1 MAPFL
6 SFIMALSILSLNC
19 NGIRDQS
26 KRSGLLQWL
35 RSLPVSVDIVC
46 LQETHCVSVVECS
59 SWFRSSGF
67 DSVVSGG
74 STHSCG
80 CIVYFRPTV
89 SLVNS
94 WFDSDGRFLQCEFSF
109 SAKLFRVCCIYGPN
123 RNPARDLFLDD
134 LHSEIDPSI
143 PTILAGDF
151 NSVFDRAL
159 DRFGSDPSDSSRE
172 SSASLSSLFDSCC
185 VVDIWRYLHPNVS
198 GFTWTRWNGA
208 MASRI
213 DLFGVPYVWV
223 PSVSSCDIV
232 PCPFSDHCAILLSVT
247 VPDVVPPGPGL
258 WKLNTSVL
266 VDDEYFALISELWE
280 SWRPSIPRFSSLA
293 KWWEKGK
300 SLIKGATIRYCCGRS
315 AARSKNRDLLV
326 RLAEHLKAR
335 IDAGSV
341 SCLAPYHG
349 VLTQLANFDLETA
362 KGAQVRS
369 RIRWV
374 EEGESSSAYFF
385 RLEKKNAAD
394 RWISALRESDG
405 TIVSSP
411 SDLCDSFASFYGSLF
426 SAEATDSS
434 MQASLLANIPSAL
447 SSEQAS

>member
-1 MAPFL
+1 MAPFFSL
-6 SFIMALSILSLNC
+6 IMALSILSLNC

-46 LQETHCVSVVECS
+46 LQETHCVSVAECS

-80 CIVYFRPTV
+80 CIVLFRPTV

-94 WFDSDGRFLQCEFSF
+94 WCDSDGRFLQCEFSY

-134 LHSEIDPSI
+134 LHLEVDPSI
-143 PTILAGDF
+143 PTVLAGDF

-185 VVDIWRYLHPNVS
+185 VIDIWRYLHPNTP

-208 MASRI
+208 LASRI

-232 PCPFSDHCAILLSVT
+232 PCPFSDHCAVLLSVT

-258 WKLNTSVL
+258 WKLNTSIL
-266 VDDEYFALISELWE
+266 EDIEYITLIFEVWE
-280 SWRPSIPRFSSLA
+280 SWQASIPRFPSLT
-293 KWWEKGK
+293 KWWERVK
-300 SLIKGATIRYCCGRS
+300 SLIKGATICYCCGRS
-315 AARSKNRDLLV
+315 AVRSKNRDLLV
-326 RLAEHLKAR
+326 RLAEHL
-335 IDAGSV
+335 
-341 SCLAPYHG
+341 
-349 VLTQLANFDLETA
+349 
-362 KGAQVRS
+362 
-369 RIRWV
+369 
-374 EEGESSSAYFF
+374 
-385 RLEKKNAAD
+385 
-394 RWISALRESDG
+394 
-405 TIVSSP
+405 
-411 SDLCDSFASFYGSLF
+411 
-426 SAEATDSS
+426 
-434 MQASLLANIPSAL
+434 
-447 SSEQAS
+447 